1 MLFVSSMTI
10 EEQIKIKKSH
20 KRTLV
25 NTGFYTDEEIEMY
38 LTNLEN
44 EKFLNLED
52 AISPNL
58 YKKLYK
64 G

>member
-1 MLFVSSMTI
+1 MTI
-10 EEQIKIKKSH
+10 DEQKKIKKSH

-25 NTGFYTDEEIEMY
+25 NAGFYTNEEIEMY
-38 LTNLEN
+38 LADLEN

-64 G
+64 KYFTRH